1 MKKIVVVGA
10 KGQLGLCIKAL
21 SNGYPSL
28 DFLFLDS
35 NALDV
40 SSAKQVETLFRNT
53 PFDYCI
59 NCAAYTAVDK
69 AEDEKQLAYK
79 INTLGVKFLAE
90 SCKKHQVTL
99 IHISTDFVFDG
110 KSTTPYKEKDVTHP
124 LGVYGATKLA
134 GEKEI
139 AFTLKNYYILRTSW
153 LYSHFGSNFVKTM
166 LRLAKEKKELNVV
179 NDQIGT
185 PTYGPDLADVI
196 FKIILFGPTKYGLY
210 HFSNLGS
217 TTWYEFAR
225 AIFEMTNANI
235 EVHPVDSNTFVTKA
249 ERPKY
254 SVLDKSKIMAT
265 FGIEIPTWRESLE
278 KMVTAMET

>member
-10 KGQLGLCIKAL
+10 YGQLGLCIQEQ
-21 SNGYPSL
+21 SNAYPAL

-35 NALDV
+35 KSLDV
-40 SSAKQVETLFRNT
+40 SSAKQVETLFKNT

-59 NCAAYTAVDK
+59 NCSAYTAVDK
-69 AEDEKQLAYK
+69 AEDEKELAYK
-79 INTLGVKFLAE
+79 INTLSVRFLAE
-90 SCKKHQVTL
+90 SCEKYGTTL
-99 IHISTDFVFDG
+99 IHLSTDFVFDG
-110 KSTTPYKEKDVTHP
+110 KSNVPYNETDRTNP
-124 LGVYGATKLA
+124 LGVYGASKLA

-139 AFTLKNYYILRTSW
+139 ASTLKNYYILRTSW

-166 LRLAKEKKELNVV
+166 LRLANEKKELNVV

-185 PTYGPDLADVI
+185 PTYALDLAEVVI
-196 FKIILFGPTKYGLY
+196 NIILSGSTKYGLY

-265 FGIEIPTWRESLE
+265 FGIEIPTWRKSLE